1 PWSRRILPR
10 MRGRQRIVAR
20 QVSPGNAAL
29 AASPITR
36 LALAKYPGIGK
47 ADAATV
53 GNLITRAVALDEIQP
68 NTMDYTM

>member
-1 PWSRRILPR
+1 
-10 MRGRQRIVAR
+10 AR

-47 ADAATV
+47 ADEPAAISALGRRLEALAV
-53 GNLITRAVALDEIQP
+53 VQTRAFRPLAHDGDDLWLVSAFD
-68 NTMDYTM
+68 